1 MSSNKKSGSR
11 IRWIQI
17 IFIILGAAA
26 IIIELAYILKVVPQ
40 SAGSS
45 NETSVVTQSTSEVKS
60 DKTAGNNEDKEN
72 NDNNIN
78 KYVFVGDSR
87 YVGMSAYKED
97 TDTFIA
103 KNNMG
108 YSYLEEQMSLI
119 KQSCDKNTALIIGLG
134 VNDLKYSREK
144 YITTINSMADA
155 MDCKIY
161 YMLVNPVDEKKEV
174 SYGYS
179 VENNTINEFNKAMKA
194 ELTSDVHIIDT
205 YSYLQ
210 SQGYVTVDGLHYDND
225 TYKLIYDYI
234 KEAIKKDNKA

>member
-11 IRWIQI
+11 FRWIQI

-40 SAGSS
+40 SA
-45 NETSVVTQSTSEVKS
+45 SEVKS

>member
-11 IRWIQI
+11 FRWIQI

-26 IIIELAYILKVVPQ
+26 IIIELAYIFKVIPQ

-60 DKTAGNNEDKEN
+60 DKTAVNNEDKDN

-119 KQSCDKNTALIIGLG
+119 KQSCDKNTALII
-134 VNDLKYSREK
+134 
-144 YITTINSMADA
+144 
-155 MDCKIY
+155 
-161 YMLVNPVDEKKEV
+161 
-174 SYGYS
+174 
-179 VENNTINEFNKAMKA
+179 
-194 ELTSDVHIIDT
+194 
-205 YSYLQ
+205 
-210 SQGYVTVDGLHYDND
+210 
-225 TYKLIYDYI
+225 
-234 KEAIKKDNKA
+234 

>member
-11 IRWIQI
+11 FRWIQI

-26 IIIELAYILKVVPQ
+26 IIIELAYIFKVIPQ

-60 DKTAGNNEDKEN
+60 DRTAVNNEDKDN

-144 YITTINSMADA
+144 YITVKKQLTE
-155 MDCKIY
+155 KI
-161 YMLVNPVDEKKEV
+161 EKIQSEQKALASVIIEEERYRSRIRTAVQQLEVQIERGKLTKE
-174 SYGYS
+174 
-179 VENNTINEFNKAMKA
+179 
-194 ELTSDVHIIDT
+194 IIDT
-205 YSYLQ
+205 MIDTVYVYDKKRIEVILRFDDVLQ
-210 SQGYVTVDGLHYDND
+210 KVISKYMEGAKG
-225 TYKLIYDYI
+225 
-234 KEAIKKDNKA
+234 A